1 MKPMFRTIA
10 TLLIA
15 LAWLPVH
22 AQQLKIATL
31 APDGSTWVESLKTAA
46 AEVESRTDGAVR
58 TRFYPGGVMGDAD
71 MVLRRMKLGQLQG
84 GVFTV
89 GELAGQAPETNLYSL
104 PFQFESAAELAPLRD
119 EFDPLILD
127 ALREAGLVAP
137 AIAFGGFAYL
147 FSTDRI
153 ASTDDVSS
161 DLRVWIPEDDALSR
175 RTLESVGATA
185 VPMSLADVYTALQTG
200 SINTFANTMSG
211 AIILQW
217 HTRADYML
225 DLPVLMTAG
234 VLAVDRNAFQRLDE
248 EHRAIWMEVFG
259 EAMRAQEERTV
270 AENADARA
278 ALVEEGI
285 EIVQPDPDDVA
296 EWQRISREVLD
307 EMRESG
313 EFEVP
318 GLERLRE
325 RLADIRAE

>member
-1 MKPMFRTIA
+1 MFRMIPA
-10 TLLIA
+10 LLIA
-15 LAWLPVH
+15 LAALPLS

-31 APDGSTWVESLKTAA
+31 APDGSTWMQSLKAAA
-46 AEVESRTDGAVR
+46 AEVEQRTDGAVR

-71 MVLRRMKLGQLQG
+71 MVLRRMRLGQLQG

-119 EFDPLILD
+119 EFDPLILG

-147 FSTDRI
+147 FSTERI
-153 ASTDDVSS
+153 ESTDDVSS
-161 DLRVWIPEDDALSR
+161 DLRVWVPEGDPLSR
-175 RTLESVGATA
+175 RTLEAVGASA
-185 VPMSLADVYTALQTG
+185 VPLSLADVYTALQTG
-200 SINTFANTMSG
+200 TIDTFANTMSG

-234 VLAVDRNAFQRLDE
+234 VIAVDRRAFQRLDE
-248 EHRAIWMEVFG
+248 AHREAWMEVFG
-259 EAMRAQEERTV
+259 RAMRAQETRTI
-270 AENADARA
+270 AENRDARE
-278 ALVEEGI
+278 ALIEEGI
-285 EIVQPDPDDVA
+285 EIVRPGPDDVA
-296 EWQRISREVLD
+296 EWQRISRDVLD
-307 EMRESG
+307 EMRAAG

-318 GLERLRE
+318 GLERLRQ
-325 RLADIRAE
+325 RLAEIRAE